1 MTGQSTGGQWQ
12 WPQDAWQPP
21 PVPTAFAPAPVRPPA
36 PASRRSRKVWAAATI
51 GTVSVL
57 AAVLA
62 MCGPGTGD
70 ELDVVALPHTSP
82 SASDPTAPDPP
93 AFSPLPTTPA
103 PSPLPP
109 PTPERARP
117 APALATATAAAAPN
131 EDEAADAQHAATA
144 HPKPGRT
151 ARPSPSTHGAPAPA
165 GATPAAPATGAALPT
180 LGPGGICDQAERV
193 GRWPA
198 GSEQARLCHSIYG

>member
-1 MTGQSTGGQWQ
+1 MTGQPTGGQWQ

-21 PVPTAFAPAPVRPPA
+21 PVPTGFAPAPVPAPA
-36 PASRRSRKVWAAATI
+36 PASRRSRKVWAAATV
-51 GTVSVL
+51 GTVAVL

-62 MCGPGTGD
+62 MCGPGSGD
-70 ELDVVALPHTSP
+70 ELDVVALPHASP
-82 SASDPTAPDPP
+82 SASDPAAPDPP

-109 PTPERARP
+109 PTPQGAG
-117 APALATATAAAAPN
+117 PALATATAAAAPN
-131 EDEAADAQHAATA
+131 EDEPADAQHAATA

-151 ARPSPSTHGAPAPA
+151 AHPSPSAHGASPA
-165 GATPAAPATGAALPT
+165 GATPAAPAPGAALPT
-180 LGPGGICDQAERV
+180 LGAGGICDQAERV

>member
-1 MTGQSTGGQWQ
+1 M
-12 WPQDAWQPP
+12 
-21 PVPTAFAPAPVRPPA
+21 
-36 PASRRSRKVWAAATI
+36 WAAATV
-51 GTVSVL
+51 GTVAVL

-70 ELDVVALPHTSP
+70 DLDVVALPHTSP
-82 SASDPTAPDPP
+82 SASDPAAPDPP

-109 PTPERARP
+109 PTPERAGP
-117 APALATATAAAAPN
+117 APALVPATAAAAPN
-131 EDEAADAQHAATA
+131 EDEPADAQHATTA

-165 GATPAAPATGAALPT
+165 AATPAAPATGAALPT